1 MFESQRLTVTEN
13 PAEEKRENLNE
24 KKKVLEYLYDKT
36 FAEEVSYKITHTQ
49 QANRTNKHQESWKT
63 INEITGRKTT
73 KEVF

>member
-36 FAEEVSYKITHTQ
+36 FAEEVSYKITHT
-49 QANRTNKHQESWKT
+49 
-63 INEITGRKTT
+63 
-73 KEVF
+73 